1 MHSRV
6 TFVQTFLGER
16 KTVIKANGEI
26 VSQAVSEADTG
37 GIQGRVLNVTPLRI
51 LHMQM
56 TVIEKCQELQL
67 INNALNIE
75 NIR

>member
-6 TFVQTFLGER
+6 TFVQTFLRER

-26 VSQAVSEADTG
+26 VSQAVPEPNTC
-37 GIQGRVLNVTPLRI
+37 GIQGRILNVTRMRI
-51 LHMQM
+51 LDMQM

-67 INNALNIE
+67 VNNAFNIE